1 MADEFSPIGKAL
13 VIPDN
18 VINKIDDIDKK
29 INQIAD
35 DSENMARR
43 FSSAMAL
50 MGSDAGELLKKLQS
64 IQDIMGKIGASKS
77 GGLDNMASGM
87 NKTATEAEKVVDN
100 LTGAAVALNRFGQ
113 GEMNIAQLTAK
124 IKELNKELTT
134 GEGVTP
140 MSAQQSTV
148 NTVRELEEEL
158 KRQKKSENQID
169 EENIKQA
176 ERKQKNLDRL
186 VESYEK
192 LNSVKAK
199 SQEQDD
205 SKTAD
210 WVLSKKK
217 EQIRAE
223 QEAAQIA
230 ENYQRQE
237 QARVE
242 AIAKAEDEKR
252 KAKRASYEEALK
264 YAEELDRKEA
274 AAAKERLAEEKRLE
288 QERKRAY
295 NEQAK
300 QYQQQNL
307 KANTTV
313 SGALSF
319 AESANT
325 ISRRTRAIQYLT
337 QARAQLSTTDA
348 QYTTKLQKLNDAI
361 ARMNKLNSDAVK
373 GAETLR
379 KSHSNLMNT
388 SGQLARQFAL
398 LFSVSQITGYV
409 NKLVKVRGEF
419 ELQNAALASILQ
431 NKEQADKLFSQIT
444 TLAVQSPFT
453 VKELTTYTKSLS
465 AYSVEYEKLYD
476 TTKMLADVAAGLGV
490 DMQRLILAFGQV
502 KAANFLRG
510 TETRQFTEAGIN
522 MLGELSKYY
531 SELEGRVVSV
541 TEVMDRQ
548 FKRMISFQDVEAVF
562 QRLTSEGGMFY
573 NMQEKQAETLAGMRS
588 NLQDSIDLMLNDI
601 GQANEGAIKGILNF
615 IKSIVENWKT
625 IAQIAEPI
633 ASMLVL
639 YFSITKGSQG
649 LSKIWESL
657 SRNIGIVVAT
667 MTRAEA
673 AQRKFNLA
681 TQANAWL
688 AVGTVVAT
696 VVWEVVN
703 AIKAAREEQ
712 EKLNEIAS
720 EGYFNSVTSQAEYKK
735 LASVVSDTTASYQEQ
750 QDALDKLKRIYGEI
764 LPKHYLEAEAIR
776 AMKGNYDEATAAIQ
790 NYIRAKTQEKQLRY
804 ISEEYEE
811 EVQSTQK
818 KLASHIQEQ
827 VEDLYDYKLSMSEI
841 NVILAEFRKEFD
853 EGMIKSP
860 EEARKKINALLSS
873 FLNKD
878 IKINLG
884 EVVGT
889 LAPRLEDYA
898 VNYFNSLVVLKSK
911 TDDIINSSS
920 LQWGDRITL
929 DLQKRRE
936 ELDNQIKEAKGLLG
950 VISKQGQIGTS
961 GSIITQQQVDDAK
974 SKLSEIVKQWGIDS
988 SYISKLTGDAFEIKQ
1003 ATIDI
1008 NQAALKSFA
1017 NTLSNTKFEPNQMA
1031 SVLKFIEG
1039 INKEIESFYDSD
1051 FQGFIKDIVVSA
1063 SEMNKISLGSMV
1075 DAFAN
1080 AEESISDYT
1089 KRIEAKVTQLRENI
1103 ALFNKSPY
1111 LVAEWAGDPKKAEE
1125 AQKMLNV
1132 YQTILDNIKI
1142 NEKGL
1147 GGGGGENTALERLKE
1162 QIELLKKAQ
1171 EEYKKL
1177 REYESEEGALAQT
1190 RGLFEGTSVENIV
1203 ATMTF
1208 DASGMIDG
1216 FKKLVNNAGKE
1227 GDKLLKETLRP
1238 FERELIIKPKIE
1250 GLEDIKKQID
1260 EMLEGYNWYKDIEK
1274 LGLDKNV
1281 ISKIFGIDTFSL
1293 EEVKQKLNKAFID
1306 LANQRE
1312 INAAES
1318 EGRIPKLYSD
1328 AEKSAESLGTKEY
1341 EIYKNF
1347 LNKIGE
1353 QEKEELKNRLKTY
1366 AGYLAEAVDER
1377 IKIEQGYQKE
1387 VANIRKTQGLDD
1399 KEKEFLV
1406 TRAGKIRDKNLASYD
1421 FRKFQES
1428 DLYVSAFEDLQRV
1441 GDYTLQT
1448 LLKRLEELK
1457 NGAARNLPLEEF
1469 KEFMEI
1475 YKKIREEIEDRSPWV
1490 SMIDG
1495 FKEWRGAVE
1504 EVRMSEER
1512 LDAVRSGAKIATGG
1526 YINSEGKFTLTYL
1539 TEEEAINK
1547 VAEANNKLTAAKE
1560 KTVTAAK
1567 NIQSSY
1573 QSAASGVNELLSSFT
1588 ELAEAFGAELSP
1600 ETEAAIEGIGKG
1612 FEVVATVVGVLTTVL
1627 IAAAAA
1633 GTSLMTVLAPL
1644 LAIGA
1649 ALGVVIAAIKI
1660 GDAKRQ
1666 RVIDAEQD
1674 KIEDLQRAYT
1684 KLQDTIDKGL
1694 SIDSYSKTNQLVGN
1708 LYKQIES
1715 YQKMIAAEQDKKS
1728 SNDDQIREWQNAIED
1743 SYTEIENLFYDM
1755 KVNLV
1760 GDFKDVAQQLA
1771 DALVQAFQEGTS
1783 AAEAWGDAVNDIIVN
1798 ILKTQLIQKVL
1809 EPRIQEVLDGMY
1821 ADAKPKTSYA
1831 EKKKKEAEASLAQA
1845 YNMGLS
1851 TSDINLIERIYSGNY
1866 THEDIVNVGN
1876 ISGQQAQA
1884 VIDYIKKYQEYIAA
1898 LAEAGGEAYNFTEDI
1913 IEKGE
1918 AALQDVKD
1926 YASTTPEYQLLE
1938 SFINKN
1944 ATDNMSG
1951 LQAGIEGITEETAQA
1966 LEALLNSMR
1975 YYVADSN
1982 TQIKG
1987 IYTLLLN
1994 PPTENPFIKELRSQT
2009 ILLSSIDT
2017 MLNAVIKTS
2026 SGKGKIMRVE
2036 IV

>member
-18 VINKIDDIDKK
+18 VISKIEKIDET

-43 FSSAMAL
+43 FSSAIAL
-50 MGSDAGELLKKLQS
+50 MGTDAGELLKKLQS
-64 IQDIMGKIGASKS
+64 IQDIMGKIGTSKS

-87 NKTATEAEKVVDN
+87 SKTATEAEKFSNSVIKAAIAINKYNTISDN
-100 LTGAAVALNRFGQ
+100 DNARKQYIEKYKMYERMFDQIERN
-113 GEMNIAQLTAK
+113 E
-124 IKELNKELTT
+124 
-134 GEGVTP
+134 
-140 MSAQQSTV
+140 
-148 NTVRELEEEL
+148 
-158 KRQKKSENQID
+158 KRAIQA
-169 EENIKQA
+169 A
-176 ERKQKNLDRL
+176 EREAQAAEKAAERQQK
-186 VESYEK
+186 
-192 LNSVKAK
+192 AM
-199 SQEQDD
+199 
-205 SKTAD
+205 
-210 WVLSKKK
+210 
-217 EQIRAE
+217 
-223 QEAAQIA
+223 
-230 ENYQRQE
+230 QR
-237 QARVE
+237 
-242 AIAKAEDEKR
+242 I
-252 KAKRASYEEALK
+252 
-264 YAEELDRKEA
+264 
-274 AAAKERLAEEKRLE
+274 
-288 QERKRAY
+288 Y

-325 ISRRTRAIQYLT
+325 ISQRTRAIQYLT

-348 QYTTKLQKLNDAI
+348 QYTTKLQNLNAAI
-361 ARMNKLNSDAVK
+361 AKMNKLNSDAVK

-379 KSHSNLMNT
+379 KSHSNLINT
-388 SGQLARQFAL
+388 SGQLARQLAL

-409 NKLVKVRGEF
+409 NKLVRVRGEF

-431 NKEQADKLFSQIT
+431 NKEKADKLFGQIT
-444 TLAVQSPFT
+444 ALAVQSPFT
-453 VKELTTYTKSLS
+453 LKELTTYTKSLS

-476 TTKMLADVAAGLGV
+476 TTKMLADVSAGLGV

-522 MLGELSKYY
+522 MLGELAKYY

-562 QRLTSEGGMFY
+562 KRLTSAGGMFY
-573 NMQEKQAETLAGMRS
+573 NMQETQAETLAGMMS
-588 NLQDSIDLMLNDI
+588 NLKDRIDLMLNTI
-601 GQANEGAIKGILNF
+601 GEENQGTIKGVIELLQTLIDNYEVLTNMIEAAGAAFVLYKLNVLAAKDSMMLLAIDFDVIKTKVPKTLSLFQLLAIGLKRLSVAIKTVATSFASFAKANVWVLAITAIIGGIMTLVHWNDEYNERMEELNRKSNSTISTLNNIARAYKDIADNARAAAKSQEDFAYSGEDYKKLFAQLSKLKTELEDRGYEMPIKMEFVTPQNIDEAYAQADKLLRDANDFATQFGKSLNEELTAAQLWGFIGENLNDDLEDLSNAYTNLGSAFKSNLSVIEQELDVLSPKLAGSAKEYYEELLKVRDTGKDDVQTLLQRLDLLNKINDATKIKITDAWGQSSYLSIFSDEFKLNKLIKTYKKILSQQNEVEYEVNKVTQDF
-615 IKSIVENWKT
+615 IKQYGSIENIQKAFAKNPIVMSMEIRSKFDEIGGIDQAT
-625 IAQIAEPI
+625 KDFATQIALQQLSIPVNFVVKNELPQFYGDFRDTVNTLDTRGIFKESLSSINSIYDFEKELQNKYAANQKELEALNRVNTQRLDLTKQIAE
-633 ASMLVL
+633 
-639 YFSITKGSQG
+639 
-649 LSKIWESL
+649 E
-657 SRNIGIVVAT
+657 
-667 MTRAEA
+667 
-673 AQRKFNLA
+673 QRKIDDA
-681 TQANAWL
+681 
-688 AVGTVVAT
+688 
-696 VVWEVVN
+696 
-703 AIKAAREEQ
+703 
-712 EKLNEIAS
+712 
-720 EGYFNSVTSQAEYKK
+720 VTSQAEKEK
-735 LASVVSDTTASYQEQ
+735 AAVTLKNLQQQADTIDKTTAKRKEALKAEQ
-750 QDALDKLKRIYGEI
+750 QI
-764 LPKHYLEAEAIR
+764 LEAIAK
-776 AMKGNYDEATAAIQ
+776 AFNLMLKASTGGGNR
-790 NYIRAKTQEKQLRY
+790 N
-804 ISEEYEE
+804 
-811 EVQSTQK
+811 
-818 KLASHIQEQ
+818 
-827 VEDLYDYKLSMSEI
+827 
-841 NVILAEFRKEFD
+841 
-853 EGMIKSP
+853 
-860 EEARKKINALLSS
+860 
-873 FLNKD
+873 
-878 IKINLG
+878 
-884 EVVGT
+884 
-889 LAPRLEDYA
+889 
-898 VNYFNSLVVLKSK
+898 
-911 TDDIINSSS
+911 
-920 LQWGDRITL
+920 
-929 DLQKRRE
+929 
-936 ELDNQIKEAKGLLG
+936 
-950 VISKQGQIGTS
+950 
-961 GSIITQQQVDDAK
+961 
-974 SKLSEIVKQWGIDS
+974 
-988 SYISKLTGDAFEIKQ
+988 
-1003 ATIDI
+1003 
-1008 NQAALKSFA
+1008 
-1017 NTLSNTKFEPNQMA
+1017 
-1031 SVLKFIEG
+1031 
-1039 INKEIESFYDSD
+1039 
-1051 FQGFIKDIVVSA
+1051 
-1063 SEMNKISLGSMV
+1063 
-1075 DAFAN
+1075 
-1080 AEESISDYT
+1080 
-1089 KRIEAKVTQLRENI
+1089 
-1103 ALFNKSPY
+1103 PY
-1111 LVAEWAGDPKKAEE
+1111 LDE
-1125 AQKMLNV
+1125 
-1132 YQTILDNIKI
+1132 
-1142 NEKGL
+1142 
-1147 GGGGGENTALERLKE
+1147 LKE
-1162 QIELLKKAQ
+1162 QISLLKKAQ

-1190 RGLFEGTSVENIV
+1190 RELFKGTSVENIV

-1208 DASGMIDG
+1208 DASGMIEG
-1216 FKKLVNNAGKE
+1216 FKKLVNKAGKD
-1227 GDKLLKETLRP
+1227 GDKLLKEALRP

-1260 EMLEGYNWYKDIEK
+1260 EMLSGYDLYKEIEK
-1274 LGLDKNV
+1274 LGLDKNI
-1281 ISKIFGIDTFSL
+1281 ISSIFGIDAFSL
-1293 EEVKQKLNKAFID
+1293 DEVKQKLNKTFID

-1312 INAAES
+1312 SDAAKS

-1328 AEKSAESLGTKEY
+1328 AEKAAESLGTKEN
-1341 EIYKNF
+1341 EVYKNF

-1366 AGYLAEAVDER
+1366 AEYLAEAVDGR
-1377 IKIEQGYQKE
+1377 IKIEKDYQEE
-1387 VANIRKTQGLDD
+1387 VANIRKTQGLGD
-1399 KEKEFLV
+1399 KEKEFLI
-1406 TRAGKIRDKNLASYD
+1406 TRTGKIRDENLASYD

-1448 LLKRLEELK
+1448 LLKRLEEFK
-1457 NGAARNLPLEEF
+1457 DSAARNLPLEEF

-1475 YKKIREEIEDRSPWV
+1475 YKKIREEIENRNPWL
-1490 SMIDG
+1490 SLIDG
-1495 FKEWRGAVE
+1495 FKEWKEAVE
-1504 EVRMSEER
+1504 EVSTAEER
-1512 LDAVRSGAKIATGG
+1512 LEKVRNGAKIATGG

-1539 TEEEAINK
+1539 TEEEEAINK

-1649 ALGVVIAAIKI
+1649 ALGAVIAAFKI
-1660 GDAKRQ
+1660 ADAKRQ
-1666 RVIDAEQD
+1666 RVIDTEQD

-1684 KLQDTIDKGL
+1684 KLQDAIDKGL

-1715 YQKMIAAEQDKKS
+1715 YQKMIAAEQDKKN

-1743 SYTEIENLFYDM
+1743 AFAEIENLFYDM

-1771 DALVQAFQEGTS
+1771 DALVQAFEEGTS
-1783 AAEAWGDAVNDIIVN
+1783 AAEAWGDAVNDIIIN
-1798 ILKTQLIQKVL
+1798 ILKTQLIEKVL
-1809 EPRIQEVLDGMY
+1809 EPRIQEVIDGMY
-1821 ADAKPKTSYA
+1821 ADAKPKTAYA
-1831 EKKKKEAEASLAQA
+1831 EKKKKEAEASLTQA

-1866 THEDIVNVGN
+1866 TASDIRNTDN

-1884 VIDYIKKYQEYIAA
+1884 VFDYIKKYQEYIAA
-1898 LAEAGGEAYNFTEDI
+1898 LAEAEREAYNFTEDI
-1913 IEKGE
+1913 IGKGVG
-1918 AALQDVKD
+1918 ALQGVID

-2026 SGKGKIMRVE
+2026 SGKGKILRVE

>member
-18 VINKIDDIDKK
+18 VISKIEKIDET

-43 FSSAMAL
+43 FSSAIAL
-50 MGSDAGELLKKLQS
+50 MGTDAGELLKKLQS
-64 IQDIMGKIGASKS
+64 IQDIMGKIGTSKS
-77 GGLDNMASGM
+77 GGLDNVASGM
-87 NKTATEAEKVVDN
+87 NKTATEAEKVANAVTEAAMAINKYNTISDN
-100 LTGAAVALNRFGQ
+100 DNARKQYIEKYKMYERMFDQIERN
-113 GEMNIAQLTAK
+113 E
-124 IKELNKELTT
+124 
-134 GEGVTP
+134 
-140 MSAQQSTV
+140 
-148 NTVRELEEEL
+148 
-158 KRQKKSENQID
+158 KRAIQA
-169 EENIKQA
+169 A
-176 ERKQKNLDRL
+176 EREAQAA
-186 VESYEK
+186 EK
-192 LNSVKAK
+192 AAER
-199 SQEQDD
+199 QQ
-205 SKTAD
+205 
-210 WVLSKKK
+210 
-217 EQIRAE
+217 RAM
-223 QEAAQIA
+223 
-230 ENYQRQE
+230 QR
-237 QARVE
+237 
-242 AIAKAEDEKR
+242 I
-252 KAKRASYEEALK
+252 
-264 YAEELDRKEA
+264 
-274 AAAKERLAEEKRLE
+274 
-288 QERKRAY
+288 Y

-388 SGQLARQFAL
+388 SGQLARQLAL

-409 NKLVKVRGEF
+409 NKLVRVRGEF

-431 NKEQADKLFSQIT
+431 NKEKADKLFGQIT
-444 TLAVQSPFT
+444 ALAVQSPFT
-453 VKELTTYTKSLS
+453 LKELTAYTKSLS

-476 TTKMLADVAAGLGV
+476 TTKMLADVSAGLGI

-522 MLGELSKYY
+522 MLGELAKYY

-573 NMQEKQAETLAGMRS
+573 NMQEKQAETLAGMMS
-588 NLQDSIDLMLNDI
+588 NLTDRIDLMLNTIGEENQGTIKGVIELLQTLIDNYEVLTTMIEAAGAAFVLYKLNVLAAKDSMMLLAIEFDVIKTKVPKTLSLFQLLTIGLKRLSVAIKTAAASFANFAKANVWVLAITAIIGGIMTLVHWNDEYNERMEELNRKSSSTISTLNNIARAYKDI
-601 GQANEGAIKGILNF
+601 ADNARAAAKSQEDFAYSGEDYKKLFAQLSKLKTELEDRGYEMPIKMEFVTPQNIDEAYAQADKLLRDANDFATQFGKSLNEELTAAQLGGLIGENLNDDLKDLSKAYTNLGSAFKSNLSVIEQELDVLSPKLAGSAKEYYEELLKVRDTGKDDVQTLLQRLDLLNKINDTTKIKITDAWGQSSYLSIFSDESKLNKLIKTYKKILSQQNEVEYEVNKVTQDFIKQYGSIENIQKTFAKNPIVMSMEIRSKFDEIEGIDQATKDFATQIALQQLSIPVNFVVKNELPQFYGDFRDTVNALDTRGIFKESLSSISSIYDFEKELQNKYAANEKELEALNRVNTQRLDLS
-615 IKSIVENWKT
+615 K
-625 IAQIAEPI
+625 QIAE
-633 ASMLVL
+633 
-639 YFSITKGSQG
+639 
-649 LSKIWESL
+649 E
-657 SRNIGIVVAT
+657 
-667 MTRAEA
+667 
-673 AQRKFNLA
+673 QRKIDDA
-681 TQANAWL
+681 
-688 AVGTVVAT
+688 
-696 VVWEVVN
+696 
-703 AIKAAREEQ
+703 
-712 EKLNEIAS
+712 
-720 EGYFNSVTSQAEYKK
+720 VTSQAEKEK
-735 LASVVSDTTASYQEQ
+735 AAVTLKNLQQQADTIDKTTAKRKEDLKAEQ
-750 QDALDKLKRIYGEI
+750 QI
-764 LPKHYLEAEAIR
+764 LEAI
-776 AMKGNYDEATAAIQ
+776 
-790 NYIRAKTQEKQLRY
+790 AK
-804 ISEEYEE
+804 
-811 EVQSTQK
+811 
-818 KLASHIQEQ
+818 A
-827 VEDLYDYKLSMSEI
+827 
-841 NVILAEFRKEFD
+841 F
-853 EGMIKSP
+853 
-860 EEARKKINALLSS
+860 
-873 FLNKD
+873 
-878 IKINLG
+878 NLM
-884 EVVGT
+884 
-889 LAPRLEDYA
+889 
-898 VNYFNSLVVLKSK
+898 LK
-911 TDDIINSSS
+911 
-920 LQWGDRITL
+920 
-929 DLQKRRE
+929 
-936 ELDNQIKEAKGLLG
+936 
-950 VISKQGQIGTS
+950 
-961 GSIITQQQVDDAK
+961 
-974 SKLSEIVKQWGIDS
+974 
-988 SYISKLTGDAFEIKQ
+988 
-1003 ATIDI
+1003 
-1008 NQAALKSFA
+1008 
-1017 NTLSNTKFEPNQMA
+1017 
-1031 SVLKFIEG
+1031 
-1039 INKEIESFYDSD
+1039 
-1051 FQGFIKDIVVSA
+1051 VSA
-1063 SEMNKISLGSMV
+1063 GGGNK
-1075 DAFAN
+1075 N
-1080 AEESISDYT
+1080 
-1089 KRIEAKVTQLRENI
+1089 
-1103 ALFNKSPY
+1103 PY
-1111 LVAEWAGDPKKAEE
+1111 LD
-1125 AQKMLNV
+1125 
-1132 YQTILDNIKI
+1132 D
-1142 NEKGL
+1142 
-1147 GGGGGENTALERLKE
+1147 LKE
-1162 QIELLKKAQ
+1162 QISLLKKAQ

-1190 RGLFEGTSVENIV
+1190 RELFKGTSVENIV

-1208 DASGMIDG
+1208 DASGMIEG
-1216 FKKLVNNAGKE
+1216 FKKLVNKAGKD
-1227 GDKLLKETLRP
+1227 GDKLLKEALRP

-1260 EMLEGYNWYKDIEK
+1260 EMLSGYDLYKEIGK
-1274 LGLDKNV
+1274 LGLDKNI
-1281 ISKIFGIDTFSL
+1281 ISSIFGIDAFSL
-1293 EEVKQKLNKAFID
+1293 DEVKQKLNKTFID

-1312 INAAES
+1312 SDTAKS

-1328 AEKSAESLGTKEY
+1328 AEKAAESLGTKEY
-1341 EIYKNF
+1341 EVYKNF

-1366 AGYLAEAVDER
+1366 AEYLAEAVDGR
-1377 IKIEQGYQKE
+1377 IKIEKDYQEE
-1387 VANIRKTQGLDD
+1387 VANIRKTQGLGD
-1399 KEKEFLV
+1399 KEKEFLI
-1406 TRAGKIRDKNLASYD
+1406 TRTGKIRDENLASYD

-1448 LLKRLEELK
+1448 LLKRLEEFK
-1457 NGAARNLPLEEF
+1457 DSAARNLPLEEF

-1475 YKKIREEIEDRSPWV
+1475 YKKIREEIEDRNPWL
-1490 SMIDG
+1490 SLIDG
-1495 FKEWRGAVE
+1495 FKEWKEAVE
-1504 EVRMSEER
+1504 EVSTAEER
-1512 LDAVRSGAKIATGG
+1512 LDAVRNGAKIATGG

-1567 NIQSSY
+1567 NIQRSY

-1649 ALGVVIAAIKI
+1649 ALGAIIAAFKI
-1660 GDAKRQ
+1660 ADAKRQ

-1715 YQKMIAAEQDKKS
+1715 YQKMIAAEQDKKNS
-1728 SNDDQIREWQNAIED
+1728 DDDQIREWQNAIED
-1743 SYTEIENLFYDM
+1743 AFAEIENLFYDM

-1771 DALVQAFQEGTS
+1771 DALVQAFEEGTS
-1783 AAEAWGDAVNDIIVN
+1783 AAEAWGDAVNDIIIN
-1798 ILKTQLIQKVL
+1798 ILKTQLIEKVL
-1809 EPRIQEVLDGMY
+1809 EPRIQEVIDGMY
-1821 ADAKPKTSYA
+1821 ADAKPKTAYA
-1831 EKKKKEAEASLAQA
+1831 EKKKKEAEASLTQA

-1866 THEDIVNVGN
+1866 TASDLRNTGN
-1876 ISGQQAQA
+1876 ISERQAHA
-1884 VIDYIKKYQEYIAA
+1884 VFDYIKKYQEYIAA
-1898 LAEAGGEAYNFTEDI
+1898 LAEAGEEAYNFTEGI
-1913 IEKGE
+1913 IEKGVGE
-1918 AALQDVKD
+1918 LQGVID

-1944 ATDNMSG
+1944 ATDSMSG

-2009 ILLSSIDT
+2009 LLLSSIDT

-2026 SGKGKIMRVE
+2026 SGKGKILRVE